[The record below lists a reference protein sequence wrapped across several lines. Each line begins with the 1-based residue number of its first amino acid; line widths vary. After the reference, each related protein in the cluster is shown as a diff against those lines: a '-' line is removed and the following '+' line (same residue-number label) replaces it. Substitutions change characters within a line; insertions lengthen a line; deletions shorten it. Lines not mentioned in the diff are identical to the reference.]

1 MSRIMNV
8 GLRPLRVGKF
18 STLVRPKNLLLLGGL
33 FLFAVGILIFGLMQ
47 GSFSVPA
54 SEVGRAL
61 FAPENVSTD
70 ARYIVQD
77 IRLPRVI
84 MALLCGAM
92 LGMAGAAMQSIARN
106 GLADPG
112 LIGVK
117 EGCSVA
123 VLWLIFQ
130 FPMLGMF
137 WRPVAG
143 LAGGLLVA
151 LIVIFCARDI
161 SRPRFV
167 LIGIGVSWFFAAGIG
182 VFMTTA
188 DVRDVQTALM
198 WLSGSLHAA
207 NWMLVG
213 ISACWMLPAALL
225 LLFSARTADIALL
238 GHQVATGLGV
248 NSSRLALL
256 RVAAPIIL
264 TAVCVSCVGNIGFV
278 GLIAPHISRFILR
291 GGQTTLLLGSAV
303 SGALL
308 VILADSIGRLAF
320 LPLQLPAGIIISL
333 IGGPFFCYC
342 SGSAGT
348 VFNGSYMRL
357 FFLC

>member
-1 MSRIMNV
+1 
-8 GLRPLRVGKF
+8 
-18 STLVRPKNLLLLGGL
+18 VRPKNLVLLGGL
-33 FLFAVGILIFGLMQ
+33 FLFAVGILIFGLMH

-225 LLFSARTADIALL
+225 LLFTARTADIALL

-333 IGGPFFCYC
+333 IGGPFFLLLLWQRRN
-342 SGSAGT
+342 S
-348 VFNGSYMRL
+348 F
-357 FFLC
+357 

>member
-1 MSRIMNV
+1 
-8 GLRPLRVGKF
+8 
-18 STLVRPKNLLLLGGL
+18 
-33 FLFAVGILIFGLMQ
+33 
-47 GSFSVPA
+47 
-54 SEVGRAL
+54 
-61 FAPENVSTD
+61 
-70 ARYIVQD
+70 
-77 IRLPRVI
+77 
-84 MALLCGAM
+84 
-92 LGMAGAAMQSIARN
+92 MQSIARN

-225 LLFSARTADIALL
+225 LLFTARTADIALL

-291 GGQTTLLLGSAV
+291 GGQTTLLLGARYR
-303 SGALL
+303 
-308 VILADSIGRLAF
+308 GR
-320 LPLQLPAGIIISL
+320 
-333 IGGPFFCYC
+333 C
-342 SGSAGT
+342 
-348 VFNGSYMRL
+348 
-357 FFLC
+357 

>member
-1 MSRIMNV
+1 MADFPVSNAGNV
-8 GLRPLRVGKF
+8 LASSGWSCWWPVGGF
-18 STLVRPKNLLLLGGL
+18 NR
-33 FLFAVGILIFGLMQ
+33 
-47 GSFSVPA
+47 
-54 SEVGRAL
+54 
-61 FAPENVSTD
+61 D
-70 ARYIVQD
+70 
-77 IRLPRVI
+77 
-84 MALLCGAM
+84 
-92 LGMAGAAMQSIARN
+92 
-106 GLADPG
+106 
-112 LIGVK
+112 
-117 EGCSVA
+117 
-123 VLWLIFQ
+123 
-130 FPMLGMF
+130 
-137 WRPVAG
+137 
-143 LAGGLLVA
+143 
-151 LIVIFCARDI
+151 FCARDI

-225 LLFSARTADIALL
+225 LLFTARTADIALL

-320 LPLQLPAGIIISL
+320 CLCNCLPESL
-333 IGGPFFCYC
+333 
-342 SGSAGT
+342 SH
-348 VFNGSYMRL
+348 
-357 FFLC
+357 

>member
-1 MSRIMNV
+1 
-8 GLRPLRVGKF
+8 
-18 STLVRPKNLLLLGGL
+18 
-33 FLFAVGILIFGLMQ
+33 
-47 GSFSVPA
+47 
-54 SEVGRAL
+54 
-61 FAPENVSTD
+61 
-70 ARYIVQD
+70 
-77 IRLPRVI
+77 
-84 MALLCGAM
+84 
-92 LGMAGAAMQSIARN
+92 
-106 GLADPG
+106 
-112 LIGVK
+112 
-117 EGCSVA
+117 
-123 VLWLIFQ
+123 
-130 FPMLGMF
+130 F

-225 LLFSARTADIALL
+225 LLFTARTADIALL

-333 IGGPFFCYC
+333 IGGPFFLLLLWQRRN
-342 SGSAGT
+342 S
-348 VFNGSYMRL
+348 F
-357 FFLC
+357 

>member
-18 STLVRPKNLLLLGGL
+18 STLVRPKNLVLLGGL
-33 FLFAVGILIFGLMQ
+33 FLFAVGILIFGLMH

-106 GLADPG
+106 GLADLG

-225 LLFSARTADIALL
+225 LLFTARTADIALL

-291 GGQTTLLLGSAV
+291 GGQTTLLLRSAV

-333 IGGPFFCYC
+333 IGGPFFLLLLWQRRN
-342 SGSAGT
+342 S
-348 VFNGSYMRL
+348 F
-357 FFLC
+357 

>member
-130 FPMLGMF
+130 FPMLGVF

-167 LIGIGVSWFFAAGIG
+167 LIGIGVSWFFAASIVIHVPRGDEKG
-182 VFMTTA
+182 KTP
-188 DVRDVQTALM
+188 
-198 WLSGSLHAA
+198 LHGT
-207 NWMLVG
+207 V
-213 ISACWMLPAALL
+213 LL
-225 LLFSARTADIALL
+225 CLEMIVWS
-238 GHQVATGLGV
+238 VA
-248 NSSRLALL
+248 
-256 RVAAPIIL
+256 
-264 TAVCVSCVGNIGFV
+264 
-278 GLIAPHISRFILR
+278 
-291 GGQTTLLLGSAV
+291 SAV
-303 SGALL
+303 PQRAVKTIKRINDFHRGLKT
-308 VILADSIGRLAF
+308 GRK
-320 LPLQLPAGIIISL
+320 
-333 IGGPFFCYC
+333 
-342 SGSAGT
+342 
-348 VFNGSYMRL
+348 NG
-357 FFLC
+357 

>member
-33 FLFAVGILIFGLMQ
+33 FLFAVGILIFGLMH

-61 FAPENVSTD
+61 FSPENVSTD

-225 LLFSARTADIALL
+225 LLFTARTADIALL

-291 GGQTTLLLGSAV
+291 GGQTIT
-303 SGALL
+303 
-308 VILADSIGRLAF
+308 
-320 LPLQLPAGIIISL
+320 AGERG
-333 IGGPFFCYC
+333 IGGVVSY
-342 SGSAGT
+342 SGG
-348 VFNGSYMRL
+348 
-357 FFLC
+357 

>member
-1 MSRIMNV
+1 M
-8 GLRPLRVGKF
+8 F
-18 STLVRPKNLLLLGGL
+18 LV
-33 FLFAVGILIFGLMQ
+33 
-47 GSFSVPA
+47 
-54 SEVGRAL
+54 
-61 FAPENVSTD
+61 
-70 ARYIVQD
+70 
-77 IRLPRVI
+77 
-84 MALLCGAM
+84 
-92 LGMAGAAMQSIARN
+92 
-106 GLADPG
+106 
-112 LIGVK
+112 
-117 EGCSVA
+117 
-123 VLWLIFQ
+123 
-130 FPMLGMF
+130 
-137 WRPVAG
+137 
-143 LAGGLLVA
+143 
-151 LIVIFCARDI
+151 
-161 SRPRFV
+161 
-167 LIGIGVSWFFAAGIG
+167 FAAGIG

-213 ISACWMLPAALL
+213 ISACWMLPAALYCC
-225 LLFSARTADIALL
+225 SPPTADIALL

-333 IGGPFFCYC
+333 IGGPFFLLLLWQRRN
-342 SGSAGT
+342 S
-348 VFNGSYMRL
+348 F
-357 FFLC
+357 

>member
-123 VLWLIFQ
+123 V
-130 FPMLGMF
+130 
-137 WRPVAG
+137 PVAG

-225 LLFSARTADIALL
+225 LLFTARTADIALL

-333 IGGPFFCYC
+333 IGGPFFLLLLWQRRN
-342 SGSAGT
+342 S
-348 VFNGSYMRL
+348 F
-357 FFLC
+357 